1 MGNMIYDSRIGEIL
15 ERISEEVTNT
25 ETFADTPIFY
35 DFIEVDANNL
45 PPTCIVYK
53 PLEWT
58 MDKTNCNYERQLDI
72 VLIITTEERRDGIVG
87 QLFSFSEKM
96 KEIIDEV
103 ALNSSISIRFVQGS
117 PVRGFAYN
125 RESVDS
131 YKETKQLFTS
141 MIILSY
147 LVEY

>member
-1 MGNMIYDSRIGEIL
+1 MKYESRIGELL
-15 ERISEEVTNT
+15 ERISEEITAT

-53 PLEWT
+53 PLDWN
-58 MDKTNCNYERQLDI
+58 MDKSNCNFERQLDI
-72 VLIITTEERRDGIVG
+72 VLLITTEERREGVIG
-87 QLFSFSEKM
+87 QLFKFGEKLKEVMDVVSEHSP
-96 KEIIDEV
+96 EYIQF
-103 ALNSSISIRFVQGS
+103 LQGS
-117 PVRGFAYN
+117 PVQGFAYN

-141 MIILSY
+141 MIVLSY
-147 LVEY
+147 LVRY